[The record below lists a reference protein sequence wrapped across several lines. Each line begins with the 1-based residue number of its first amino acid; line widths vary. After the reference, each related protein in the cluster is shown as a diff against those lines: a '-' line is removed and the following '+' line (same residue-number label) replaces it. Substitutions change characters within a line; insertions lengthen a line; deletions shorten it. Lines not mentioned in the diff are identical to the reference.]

1 MRAPRRL
8 SCISRHVVA
17 ATPPLPEPRAR
28 AQSLL
33 ESRPAKLL
41 SDTEVQE
48 FIRSGWM
55 SIGPEAIG
63 LPSSHV
69 RQIYEDGCAWHD
81 GPRKPG
87 IHAHDNLLSEMPGL
101 QEVCRSPA
109 VHGALQSLL
118 GHGYMLTRM
127 GGSTPS
133 QQAPEVP
140 SLLSKSLCSPTRVT
154 VSPKGDLFTTGAG
167 QTFHKDG
174 FFPGGGHGLRYHRPE
189 YLLFFYY
196 PQDTDEYMGP
206 TEILPQSQY
215 DPACTRA
222 RLLAFKS

>member
-1 MRAPRRL
+1 VYTVLCVLVREYTELCIRIWTQIGVSARGYMSTHCGTAIKEGASMRAPRRL

-28 AQSLL
+28 AQCLL

-87 IHAHDNLLSEMPGL
+87 IHAHDNLLSERPGL

-118 GHGYMLTRM
+118 GHGYMLHPH
-127 GGSTPS
+127 GGFHPKPAGSRGTLSTE
-133 QQAPEVP
+133 QV
-140 SLLSKSLCSPTRVT
+140 SLFSHACDS
-154 VSPKGDLFTTGAG
+154 
-167 QTFHKDG
+167 
-174 FFPGGGHGLRYHRPE
+174 
-189 YLLFFYY
+189 
-196 PQDTDEYMGP
+196 
-206 TEILPQSQY
+206 QSQ
-215 DPACTRA
+215 R
-222 RLLAFKS
+222 

>member
-1 MRAPRRL
+1 MGEHACTLCCVYSYASTQSCELCIRIWTQIGVSARGYMSSCGTAIKEGASMRAPRRL

-48 FIRSGWM
+48 FIRSSWM

-69 RQIYEDGCAWHD
+69 RQIYEDGFAWHD

-87 IHAHDNLLSEMPGL
+87 IHAHDNLLS
-101 QEVCRSPA
+101 
-109 VHGALQSLL
+109 
-118 GHGYMLTRM
+118 
-127 GGSTPS
+127 
-133 QQAPEVP
+133 
-140 SLLSKSLCSPTRVT
+140 
-154 VSPKGDLFTTGAG
+154 
-167 QTFHKDG
+167 
-174 FFPGGGHGLRYHRPE
+174 
-189 YLLFFYY
+189 
-196 PQDTDEYMGP
+196 
-206 TEILPQSQY
+206 
-215 DPACTRA
+215 
-222 RLLAFKS
+222 

>member
-118 GHGYMLTRM
+118 GHGYMLHPH
-127 GGSTPS
+127 GGFHPKPAGSRGTLSTE
-133 QQAPEVP
+133 QV
-140 SLLSKSLCSPTRVT
+140 SLFSHACDS
-154 VSPKGDLFTTGAG
+154 
-167 QTFHKDG
+167 
-174 FFPGGGHGLRYHRPE
+174 
-189 YLLFFYY
+189 
-196 PQDTDEYMGP
+196 
-206 TEILPQSQY
+206 QSQ
-215 DPACTRA
+215 R
-222 RLLAFKS
+222 

>member
-1 MRAPRRL
+1 
-8 SCISRHVVA
+8 
-17 ATPPLPEPRAR
+17 
-28 AQSLL
+28 
-33 ESRPAKLL
+33 
-41 SDTEVQE
+41 
-48 FIRSGWM
+48 M

-81 GPRKPG
+81 GPRDPG

-101 QEVCRSPA
+101 QDVCRSPA

-118 GHGYMLTRM
+118 GNGYMLHPH
-127 GGSTPS
+127 GGFH
-133 QQAPEVP
+133 
-140 SLLSKSLCSPTRVT
+140 
-154 VSPKGDLFTTGAG
+154 PKPAGSGG

-196 PQDTDEYMGP
+196 PQDTTEYMGP
-206 TEILPQSQY
+206 TEILPQSQCESL
-215 DPACTRA
+215 PRQRTRLYA
-222 RLLAFKS
+222 TCVSVVAAAANAHSDVF